1 MIPLLGYSEVVY
13 DKAYNKKFAQKSIK
27 YNASI
32 SLWAAFKKTSRQKF
46 YQKLSL
52 ESLQPQRW
60 KKKIF
65 LLHKIFYKKEP
76 VYVFNLISTKTKSN
90 YNTKNTEK
98 ATLFHSK
105 SNYFKNIFFH
115 PMLFIGT
122 C

>member
-1 MIPLLGYSEVVY
+1 MTPLLGYCQVVY
-13 DKAYNKKFAQKSIK
+13 DKAYNEKFAQKSIK
-27 YNASI
+27 YNASLR
-32 SLWAAFKKTSRQKF
+32 LWAAFSKTSRQKF

-52 ESLQPQRW
+52 ESLQPQRR
-60 KKKIF
+60 KKKLF
-65 LLHKIFYKKEP
+65 LFHKIVYKEEP

-115 PMLFIGT
+115 PLLLNGT
-122 C
+122 